1 MSKKHKIAKK
11 EAQAQK
17 KLFDG
22 DESLEKIKEIESG
35 VVELDD
41 QTFSSDATAEE
52 NAEEVVIE
60 EADKAEV
67 EKAETVEEKK
77 DAKSEKSDKTA
88 EKSKV
93 EEKKKQK
100 DKNKKGKKKENKKGL
115 VKKTKETA
123 SELKKVTWPTFG
135 DVVKKTG
142 IVIAFVVI
150 FGLLIFG
157 VDTLLAFLSGLL
169 I

>member
-60 EADKAEV
+60 EA

>member
-11 EAQAQK
+11 EAQAQR

-60 EADKAEV
+60 EAVEV

>member
-77 DAKSEKSDKTA
+77 DAKTDKTA

>member
-1 MSKKHKIAKK
+1 MSKKYKIAKK

-41 QTFSSDATAEE
+41 QTFSSETTAEE
-52 NAEEVVIE
+52 NTEEVVIE
-60 EADKAEV
+60 EADKV
-67 EKAETVEEKK
+67 EAETVEEKK

>member
-41 QTFSSDATAEE
+41 QTFSSETTAEE

-60 EADKAEV
+60 EADEV
-67 EKAETVEEKK
+67 EAETVEEKK
-77 DAKSEKSDKTA
+77 DAKSDKTA

>member
-60 EADKAEV
+60 EAEV

-77 DAKSEKSDKTA
+77 DAKSDKTA

>member
-60 EADKAEV
+60 EADKV

>member
-60 EADKAEV
+60 EAVEV

-77 DAKSEKSDKTA
+77 DAKSDKTA

-100 DKNKKGKKKENKKGL
+100 DKNKKGKKKENKKGP

>member
-41 QTFSSDATAEE
+41 QTFSSETTAEE

-77 DAKSEKSDKTA
+77 DAKDAKSDKTA
-88 EKSKV
+88 EKSKA

>member
-1 MSKKHKIAKK
+1 MSKKYKIAKK

-41 QTFSSDATAEE
+41 QTFSSETTAEE
-52 NAEEVVIE
+52 NTEEVVIE
-60 EADKAEV
+60 EAEV

-77 DAKSEKSDKTA
+77 DAKSDKTA

>member
-41 QTFSSDATAEE
+41 QTFSSETTAEE

-60 EADKAEV
+60 EAVEV

-77 DAKSEKSDKTA
+77 DAKSDKTA

>member
-11 EAQAQK
+11 EAQAQR

-60 EADKAEV
+60 EAVEV

-77 DAKSEKSDKTA
+77 DAKSDKTA

>member
-60 EADKAEV
+60 EAVEV

-77 DAKSEKSDKTA
+77 DAKSDKPA

>member
-60 EADKAEV
+60 EAET

-77 DAKSEKSDKTA
+77 DAKDVKSDRTA
-88 EKSKV
+88 EKSKA

>member
-60 EADKAEV
+60 EAVEV

-77 DAKSEKSDKTA
+77 DAKSDKTA

>member
-67 EKAETVEEKK
+67 ETVEEKK
-77 DAKSEKSDKTA
+77 DAKSDKTA

>member
-60 EADKAEV
+60 EAEV

-88 EKSKV
+88 EKSKA

>member
-11 EAQAQK
+11 EAQAQR

-60 EADKAEV
+60 EAVEV
-67 EKAETVEEKK
+67 EKTETVEEKK
-77 DAKSEKSDKTA
+77 DAKSDKTA

>member
-60 EADKAEV
+60 EAVEV
-67 EKAETVEEKK
+67 EKTETVEEKK
-77 DAKSEKSDKTA
+77 DAKSDKTA

>member
-41 QTFSSDATAEE
+41 QTFSSETTAEE

-60 EADKAEV
+60 EAET

-77 DAKSEKSDKTA
+77 DAKDAKSDKTA
-88 EKSKV
+88 EKSKA

>member
-60 EADKAEV
+60 EAVEV

-77 DAKSEKSDKTA
+77 DAKDAKSDKTA
-88 EKSKV
+88 EKSKA

-157 VDTLLAFLSGLL
+157 VDMLLAFLSGLL

>member
-41 QTFSSDATAEE
+41 QTFSSETTAEE
-52 NAEEVVIE
+52 NTEEVVIE
-60 EADKAEV
+60 EADKV
-67 EKAETVEEKK
+67 EAETVEEKK

>member
-1 MSKKHKIAKK
+1 MSKKHKNAKK

-60 EADKAEV
+60 EAVEV

>member
-41 QTFSSDATAEE
+41 QTFSSETTAEE
-52 NAEEVVIE
+52 NTEEVVIE
-60 EADKAEV
+60 EAET

-77 DAKSEKSDKTA
+77 DAKDVKSDKTA

>member
-67 EKAETVEEKK
+67 ETVEEKK

>member
-60 EADKAEV
+60 EADKV

-77 DAKSEKSDKTA
+77 DAKSDKTA

>member
-41 QTFSSDATAEE
+41 QTFSSETTAEE

-67 EKAETVEEKK
+67 ETVEEKK
-77 DAKSEKSDKTA
+77 DAKSEKSDKPA

>member
-41 QTFSSDATAEE
+41 QTFSSETTAEE

-60 EADKAEV
+60 EAEKAEV
-67 EKAETVEEKK
+67 ETVEEKK
-77 DAKSEKSDKTA
+77 DAKDVKSDKTA
-88 EKSKV
+88 EKSKA

-157 VDTLLAFLSGLL
+157 VDALLAFLSGLL

>member
-41 QTFSSDATAEE
+41 QTFSSETTAEE
-52 NAEEVVIE
+52 NTEEVVIE

-67 EKAETVEEKK
+67 ETVEEKK
-77 DAKSEKSDKTA
+77 DAKSDKTA